1 MNKCTNHLECP
12 LIIDMDNTEASMVAD
27 ITAVDITAAGNT
39 VAGNTVADTMVV
51 GIMAVGTKVAL
62 I

>member
-27 ITAVDITAAGNT
+27 TRVVGNTAADIM
-39 VAGNTVADTMVV
+39 VAGTR
-51 GIMAVGTKVAL
+51 VAL

>member
-27 ITAVDITAAGNT
+27 ITA
-39 VAGNTVADTMVV
+39 AGNTVADTMVV

>member
-27 ITAVDITAAGNT
+27 TMAAGNT
-39 VAGNTVADTMVV
+39 VAGNTVVDITVA
-51 GIMAVGTKVAL
+51 GTKVAL

>member
-39 VAGNTVADTMVV
+39 VADIMVV
-51 GIMAVGTKVAL
+51 GIMVAL

>member
-27 ITAVDITAAGNT
+27 TMAVDI
-39 VAGNTVADTMVV
+39 MVV
-51 GIMAVGTKVAL
+51 DIMAVGTKVAL